1 MQIKN
6 AMEFIMAK
14 QNKLIQLALSSVQK
28 KQHWN
33 KIKEQLCEGG
43 SAGVSKPHFNAVSAL
58 STKYNTRAS
67 I

>member
-28 KQHWN
+28 K
-33 KIKEQLCEGG
+33 
-43 SAGVSKPHFNAVSAL
+43 
-58 STKYNTRAS
+58 NTEKK
-67 I
+67 